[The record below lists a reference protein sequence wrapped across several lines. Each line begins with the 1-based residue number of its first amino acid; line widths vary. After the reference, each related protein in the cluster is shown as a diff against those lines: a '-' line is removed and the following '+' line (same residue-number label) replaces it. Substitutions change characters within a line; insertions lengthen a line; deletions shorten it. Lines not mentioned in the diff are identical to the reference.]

1 MADAKKRATRE
12 GMGEEIVLLGEENRN
27 VVVIDADLG
36 SSCKTDAFKKA
47 LPDQY
52 YNLGIAEQN
61 CAGVAA
67 GMATC
72 GKIPVVVTY
81 AAFGSMR
88 MCEMVRQEIC
98 YPKLNVKLI
107 CSHGGLTPDGDGAS
121 HQTVEDLAIMRS
133 IPNMTVIVP
142 ADYVAAKKL
151 VRKAVEMDGPVYM
164 RFTRNAVPIL
174 YEEDDNDFEIGRAK
188 KLADGTDVSIISIGD
203 TVRLALE
210 AQEILAA
217 KGISA
222 EVLDMHTI
230 KPMDEEAVKESIRK
244 TGKIITIE
252 DHSVI
257 NGLGSAV
264 ADIMAQE
271 GKGILRKIGVQD
283 TFGETAPYDRLMEK
297 HGITT
302 EALAQCAEELA
313 K

>member
-1 MADAKKRATRE
+1 MADVKKRATRE

-72 GKIPVVVTY
+72 GKIPIVVTY

-151 VRKAVEMDGPVYM
+151 VRKAVEMNGPVYM

-174 YEEDDNDFEIGRAK
+174 YEEDDNDFEIGKAK
-188 KLADGTDVSIISIGD
+188 MLADGNDVSIISIGD

-210 AQEILAA
+210 AKDILAS

-222 EVLDMHTI
+222 EILDMHTI
-230 KPMDEEAVKESIRK
+230 KPLDEEAVKASIRK
-244 TGKIITIE
+244 IGKIITIE

-264 ADIMAQE
+264 ADIIAQE

-302 EALAQCAEELA
+302 EALVQCAEQLA
-313 K
+313 

>member
-1 MADAKKRATRE
+1 M
-12 GMGEEIVLLGEENRN
+12 
-27 VVVIDADLG
+27 
-36 SSCKTDAFKKA
+36 
-47 LPDQY
+47 
-52 YNLGIAEQN
+52 
-61 CAGVAA
+61 
-67 GMATC
+67 
-72 GKIPVVVTY
+72 
-81 AAFGSMR
+81 
-88 MCEMVRQEIC
+88 
-98 YPKLNVKLI
+98 KLI

-302 EALAQCAEELA
+302 EALVCIVVLPSVILLESRAACKCHEAH
-313 K
+313 

>member
-1 MADAKKRATRE
+1 MADVKKRATRE

-47 LPDQY
+47 LPNQY

-302 EALAQCAEELA
+302 EALVQCAEELA

>member
-1 MADAKKRATRE
+1 MADVKKRATRE

-174 YEEDDNDFEIGRAK
+174 YEEDDNGFEIGRAK
-188 KLADGTDVSIISIGD
+188 KLADGTDVTIISIGD

-302 EALAQCAEELA
+302 EALVQCAEELA

>member
-1 MADAKKRATRE
+1 MADVKKRATRE

-174 YEEDDNDFEIGRAK
+174 YEEDDNGFEIGRAK

-230 KPMDEEAVKESIRK
+230 KPMDEEAVKECIRK

-302 EALAQCAEELA
+302 EALVQCAEELA

>member
-1 MADAKKRATRE
+1 MADVKKRATRE

-47 LPDQY
+47 LPNQY

-72 GKIPVVVTY
+72 GKIPIVVTY

-151 VRKAVEMDGPVYM
+151 VRKAVEMNGPVYM

-174 YEEDDNDFEIGRAK
+174 YEEDDNDFEIGKAK
-188 KLADGTDVSIISIGD
+188 MLADGNDVSIISIGD

-210 AQEILAA
+210 AKDILAS

-230 KPMDEEAVKESIRK
+230 KPLDEEAVKASIRK

-264 ADIMAQE
+264 ADIIAQE

-302 EALAQCAEELA
+302 EALVQCAEQLA
-313 K
+313 

>member
-1 MADAKKRATRE
+1 MADVKKRATRE

-230 KPMDEEAVKESIRK
+230 KPMDEEAVKENIRK

-302 EALAQCAEELA
+302 EALVQCAEELA

>member
-1 MADAKKRATRE
+1 MADVKKRATRE

-142 ADYVAAKKL
+142 ADYVAAKKM

-302 EALAQCAEELA
+302 EALVQCAEELA

>member
-1 MADAKKRATRE
+1 MADVKKRATRE

-72 GKIPVVVTY
+72 GKIPIVVTY

-174 YEEDDNDFEIGRAK
+174 YEEDDNGFEIGKAK

-302 EALAQCAEELA
+302 EALVQCAEELA

>member
-1 MADAKKRATRE
+1 MADVKKRATRE

-264 ADIMAQE
+264 ADIVAQE

>member
-1 MADAKKRATRE
+1 MADVKKRATRE

-72 GKIPVVVTY
+72 GKIPIVVTY

-151 VRKAVEMDGPVYM
+151 VRKAVEMNGPVYM

-174 YEEDDNDFEIGRAK
+174 YEEEDNDFEIGKAK
-188 KLADGTDVSIISIGD
+188 MLADGNDVSIISIGD

-210 AQEILAA
+210 AKDILAS

-230 KPMDEEAVKESIRK
+230 KPLDEEAVKASIRK

-264 ADIMAQE
+264 ADIIAQE

-302 EALAQCAEELA
+302 EALVQCAEQLV
-313 K
+313 

>member
-1 MADAKKRATRE
+1 MADVKKRATRE

-72 GKIPVVVTY
+72 GKIPIVVTY

-151 VRKAVEMDGPVYM
+151 VRKAVEMNGPVYM

-174 YEEDDNDFEIGRAK
+174 YEEEDNDFEIGKAK
-188 KLADGTDVSIISIGD
+188 MLADGNDVSIISIGD

-210 AQEILAA
+210 AKDILAS

-230 KPMDEEAVKESIRK
+230 KPLDEEAVKASIQK

-264 ADIMAQE
+264 ADIIAQE

-302 EALAQCAEELA
+302 EALVQCAEVIM

>member
-1 MADAKKRATRE
+1 MADVKKRATRE

-151 VRKAVEMDGPVYM
+151 VHKAVEMYGPVYM

-302 EALAQCAEELA
+302 EALVQCAEELA

>member
-1 MADAKKRATRE
+1 MADVKKRATRE

-72 GKIPVVVTY
+72 GKIPIVVTY

-151 VRKAVEMDGPVYM
+151 VRKAVEMNGPVYM

-174 YEEDDNDFEIGRAK
+174 YEEDDNDFEIGKAK
-188 KLADGTDVSIISIGD
+188 MLADGNAVSIISIGD

-210 AQEILAA
+210 AKDILAS

-222 EVLDMHTI
+222 EILDMHTI
-230 KPMDEEAVKESIRK
+230 KPLDEEAVKASIRK

-264 ADIMAQE
+264 ADIIAQE

-302 EALAQCAEELA
+302 EALVQCAEQLA
-313 K
+313 

>member
-1 MADAKKRATRE
+1 MADVKKRATRE

-302 EALAQCAEELA
+302 EALVQCAEELA
-313 K
+313 T

>member
-1 MADAKKRATRE
+1 MADVKKRATRE

-230 KPMDEEAVKESIRK
+230 KPMDEEAVRESIRK
-244 TGKIITIE
+244 TGKLITIE

-271 GKGILRKIGVQD
+271 GIGILRKIGVQD

-302 EALAQCAEELA
+302 EALVQCAEELA

>member
-1 MADAKKRATRE
+1 MADVKKRATRE

-72 GKIPVVVTY
+72 GKIPIVVTY

-174 YEEDDNDFEIGRAK
+174 YEEDDNDFEIGKAK
-188 KLADGTDVSIISIGD
+188 KLADGTDVTIISIGD

-302 EALAQCAEELA
+302 EALVQCAEELA

>member
-1 MADAKKRATRE
+1 MAEVQKRATRE
-12 GMGEEIVLLGEENRN
+12 GMGEEIVKLGQENRN
-27 VVVIDADLG
+27 IVVIDADLG
-36 SSCKTDAFKKA
+36 SSCKTDAFKKI
-47 LPDQY
+47 LPFQY

-72 GKIPVVVTY
+72 GKIPFVVTY

-88 MCEMVRQEIC
+88 MCEMIRQEIC
-98 YPKLNVKLI
+98 YPQLNVKMI

-133 IPNMTVIVP
+133 LPNMTVVVP

-151 VRKAVEMDGPVYM
+151 VRKAAEMNGPVYL

-174 YEEDDNDFEIGRAK
+174 YAENDNDFEIGKAK
-188 KLADGTDVSIISIGD
+188 LLKDGKDVAIIAVGD

-210 AQEILAA
+210 AQEILETQ
-217 KGISA
+217 GISA
-222 EVLDMHTI
+222 KVLDMHTL
-230 KPMDEEAVKESIRK
+230 KPLDEAAVLDCIENI
-244 TGKIITIE
+244 GKIITIE

-257 NGLGSAV
+257 NGLGSAI
-264 ADIMAQE
+264 ADVIAQT
-271 GKGILRKIGVQD
+271 GKGILRKIGIQD
-283 TFGETAPYDRLMEK
+283 TFGETAPYDRLMEI

-302 EALAQCAEELA
+302 EHLVSCAKELMG
-313 K
+313 

>member
-1 MADAKKRATRE
+1 MADVKKRATRE

-72 GKIPVVVTY
+72 GKIPIVVTY

-151 VRKAVEMDGPVYM
+151 VRKAVEMNGPVYM

-174 YEEDDNDFEIGRAK
+174 YEEDDNDFEIGKAK
-188 KLADGTDVSIISIGD
+188 MLADGNDVSIISIGD

-210 AQEILAA
+210 AKDILAS

-230 KPMDEEAVKESIRK
+230 KPLDEEAVKASIRK

-264 ADIMAQE
+264 ADIIAQE
-271 GKGILRKIGVQD
+271 GRGILRKIGVQD

-302 EALAQCAEELA
+302 EALVQCAEQLA
-313 K
+313 

>member
-1 MADAKKRATRE
+1 MADVKKRATRE

-174 YEEDDNDFEIGRAK
+174 YEEDDNGFEIGRAK
-188 KLADGTDVSIISIGD
+188 KLADGTDVTIISIGD

>member
-1 MADAKKRATRE
+1 MAEKAKRATRE
-12 GMGEEIVLLGEENRN
+12 GMGEEIVKLGTENRN

-36 SSCKTDAFKKA
+36 SSCKTDAFMKA

-72 GKIPVVVTY
+72 GKIPLVVTY

-98 YPKLNVKLI
+98 YPNLNVKLF

-133 IPNMTVIVP
+133 IPNMTVVVP

-151 VRKAVEMDGPVYM
+151 VRQAVENDGPMYL
-164 RFTRNAVPIL
+164 RFTRNSVPIV
-174 YEEDDNDFEIGRAK
+174 YEEDDEFEIGKAK
-188 KLADGTDVSIISIGD
+188 MIQDGTDVSIIAIGD
-203 TVRLALE
+203 TVRLAME
-210 AQEILAA
+210 AGEILSA
-217 KGISA
+217 KGIKA
-222 EVLDMHTI
+222 RILDMHTI
-230 KPMDEEAVKESIRK
+230 KPLDADAVKDCIEK
-244 TGKIITIE
+244 TGKIVTIE
-252 DHSVI
+252 DHSII

-264 ADIMAQE
+264 SDVVAQT
-271 GKGILRKIGVQD
+271 GKGIVRKIGVND

-302 EALAQCAEELA
+302 EKLVEVVESLL
-313 K
+313 

>member
-1 MADAKKRATRE
+1 MADVKKRATRE

-72 GKIPVVVTY
+72 GKIPIVVTY

-151 VRKAVEMDGPVYM
+151 VRKAVEMNGPVYM

-174 YEEDDNDFEIGRAK
+174 YEEEDNDFEIGKAK
-188 KLADGTDVSIISIGD
+188 MLADGNDVSIISIGD

-210 AQEILAA
+210 AKDILAS

-222 EVLDMHTI
+222 EGLDMHTI
-230 KPMDEEAVKESIRK
+230 KTLDEEAVKASIRK

-264 ADIMAQE
+264 ADIIAQE

-302 EALAQCAEELA
+302 EALVQCAEQLS
-313 K
+313 

>member
-1 MADAKKRATRE
+1 MADVKKRATRE

-72 GKIPVVVTY
+72 GKIPIVVTY

-271 GKGILRKIGVQD
+271 GAGILRKIGVQD

-302 EALAQCAEELA
+302 EALVQCAEELA

>member
-1 MADAKKRATRE
+1 MADVKKRATRE

-174 YEEDDNDFEIGRAK
+174 YEEDDNGFEIGRAK

-302 EALAQCAEELA
+302 EALVQCAEELA

>member
-1 MADAKKRATRE
+1 MADVKKRATRE

-72 GKIPVVVTY
+72 GKIPIVVTY

-188 KLADGTDVSIISIGD
+188 KLADGTDVTIISIGD

-210 AQEILAA
+210 AQEILTA

-271 GKGILRKIGVQD
+271 GKGILRKIGIQD

-302 EALAQCAEELA
+302 EALVQCAEELA

>member
-1 MADAKKRATRE
+1 MADVKKRATRE

-271 GKGILRKIGVQD
+271 GTGILRKIGVQD

-302 EALAQCAEELA
+302 EALVQCAEELA

>member
-1 MADAKKRATRE
+1 MADVKKRATRE

-72 GKIPVVVTY
+72 GKIPIVVTY

-151 VRKAVEMDGPVYM
+151 VRKAVEMNGPVYM

-174 YEEDDNDFEIGRAK
+174 YEEDDNDFEIGKAK
-188 KLADGTDVSIISIGD
+188 MLADGNDVSIISIGD

-210 AQEILAA
+210 AKDILAS

-230 KPMDEEAVKESIRK
+230 KPLDEEAVKDSIRK

-264 ADIMAQE
+264 ADIIAQE
-271 GKGILRKIGVQD
+271 GKGTLRKIGVQD
-283 TFGETAPYDRLMEK
+283 TFGETAPYDR
-297 HGITT
+297 
-302 EALAQCAEELA
+302 ASP
-313 K
+313 

>member
-1 MADAKKRATRE
+1 MADVKKRATRE

-133 IPNMTVIVP
+133 IPNMTVVVP

-302 EALAQCAEELA
+302 EALVQCAEELA

>member
-1 MADAKKRATRE
+1 MADVKKRATRE

-72 GKIPVVVTY
+72 GKIPIVVTY

-151 VRKAVEMDGPVYM
+151 VRKAVEMNGPVYM

-302 EALAQCAEELA
+302 EALVQCAEELA

>member
-1 MADAKKRATRE
+1 MADVKKRATRE

-52 YNLGIAEQN
+52 YKLGIAEQN

-151 VRKAVEMDGPVYM
+151 VRRAVDMDGPVYM

-302 EALAQCAEELA
+302 EALVQCAEELA

>member
-1 MADAKKRATRE
+1 MADVKKRATRE

-133 IPNMTVIVP
+133 IPNMTVVVP

-230 KPMDEEAVKESIRK
+230 KPMDEEAVKENIRK

-302 EALAQCAEELA
+302 EALVQCAEELA

>member
-1 MADAKKRATRE
+1 MADVKKRATRE

-264 ADIMAQE
+264 ADIVAQE

-302 EALAQCAEELA
+302 EALVQCAEELA

>member
-1 MADAKKRATRE
+1 MADVKKRATRE

-72 GKIPVVVTY
+72 GKIPIVVTY

-151 VRKAVEMDGPVYM
+151 VRKAVEMNGPVYM

-174 YEEDDNDFEIGRAK
+174 YEEDDNDFEIGKAK
-188 KLADGTDVSIISIGD
+188 MLADGNDVSIISIGD

-210 AQEILAA
+210 AKDILAS

-230 KPMDEEAVKESIRK
+230 KPLDEEAVEASIRK

-264 ADIMAQE
+264 ADIIAQE

-302 EALAQCAEELA
+302 EALVQCAEQLA
-313 K
+313 

>member
-1 MADAKKRATRE
+1 MADVKKRATRE

-72 GKIPVVVTY
+72 GKIPIVVTY

-151 VRKAVEMDGPVYM
+151 VRKAVEMNGPVYM

-174 YEEDDNDFEIGRAK
+174 YEEDDNDFEIGKAK
-188 KLADGTDVSIISIGD
+188 MLADGNDVSIIAIGD

-210 AQEILAA
+210 AKDILAS

-230 KPMDEEAVKESIRK
+230 KPLDEEAVKDSIRK

-264 ADIMAQE
+264 ADIIAQE

-302 EALAQCAEELA
+302 EALVQCAEQLA
-313 K
+313 

>member
-1 MADAKKRATRE
+1 MADVKKRATRE

-72 GKIPVVVTY
+72 GKIPIVVTY

-107 CSHGGLTPDGDGAS
+107 CSHGGLTPDGDAAS

-174 YEEDDNDFEIGRAK
+174 YEEDDNGFEIGRAK
-188 KLADGTDVSIISIGD
+188 KLADGTDVTIISIGD

-230 KPMDEEAVKESIRK
+230 KPMDEEAVKENIRK

-302 EALAQCAEELA
+302 EALVQCAEELA

>member
-1 MADAKKRATRE
+1 
-12 GMGEEIVLLGEENRN
+12 
-27 VVVIDADLG
+27 
-36 SSCKTDAFKKA
+36 
-47 LPDQY
+47 
-52 YNLGIAEQN
+52 
-61 CAGVAA
+61 
-67 GMATC
+67 MATC
-72 GKIPVVVTY
+72 GKIPIVVTY

-151 VRKAVEMDGPVYM
+151 VRKAVEMNGPVYM

-174 YEEDDNDFEIGRAK
+174 YEEDDNDFEIGKAK
-188 KLADGTDVSIISIGD
+188 MLADGNDVSIISIGD

-210 AQEILAA
+210 AKDILAS

-230 KPMDEEAVKESIRK
+230 KPLDEEAVKASIRK

-264 ADIMAQE
+264 ADIIAQE

-302 EALAQCAEELA
+302 EALVQCAEQLA
-313 K
+313 

>member
-1 MADAKKRATRE
+1 MADVKKRATRE

-72 GKIPVVVTY
+72 GKIPIVVTY

-151 VRKAVEMDGPVYM
+151 VRKAVEMNGPVYM

-174 YEEDDNDFEIGRAK
+174 YEEDDNDFEIGKAK
-188 KLADGTDVSIISIGD
+188 MLADGNDVSIISIGD

-210 AQEILAA
+210 AKDILAS

-230 KPMDEEAVKESIRK
+230 KPLDEEAVKASIRK

-264 ADIMAQE
+264 ADIIAQE

-302 EALAQCAEELA
+302 EALVQCAEQLA
-313 K
+313 